1 MLKEVGILGFLIIIS
16 LSMFQ
21 LGNLFAW
28 ATIVSVVIT
37 LLIVSVFGYYVRS
50 LGRPLFILLL
60 LIMVPLAT
68 TELGTDS
75 WISDLMTPAMQQ
87 MGLQGGWVLIYTSI
101 IMAFLRFYSGPI
113 VHKLSPIGLLALSSA
128 IAASG
133 LYLLSYSSGY
143 MIIVAATVYALGKTY
158 FWPTMLGVVSEQFP
172 KGGALALN
180 FTGAVGMM
188 GVGVIGAVILG
199 FVQDK
204 QLEQNLLIYD
214 TKNKTELH
222 ATYVTVEK
230 KSLFGPYMA
239 IDANK
244 LLDATPETVET
255 INIVQNDAKKSAL
268 RTVALFPLLMLIA
281 YIGMIIFF
289 VSKKGG
295 YKPVELEES
304 A

>member
-1 MLKEVGILGFLIIIS
+1 
-16 LSMFQ
+16 
-21 LGNLFAW
+21 
-28 ATIVSVVIT
+28 
-37 LLIVSVFGYYVRS
+37 
-50 LGRPLFILLL
+50 
-60 LIMVPLAT
+60 
-68 TELGTDS
+68 
-75 WISDLMTPAMQQ
+75 
-87 MGLQGGWVLIYTSI
+87 
-101 IMAFLRFYSGPI
+101 
-113 VHKLSPIGLLALSSA
+113 
-128 IAASG
+128 
-133 LYLLSYSSGY
+133 
-143 MIIVAATVYALGKTY
+143 
-158 FWPTMLGVVSEQFP
+158 MLGVVSEQFP

-204 QLEQNLLIYD
+204 QLEQNLVIYD

-222 ATYVTVEK
+222 STYVTVEK
-230 KSLFGPYMA
+230 QSLFGPYMA

-255 INIVQNDAKKSAL
+255 INMVQNDAKKSAL

-289 VSKKGG
+289 ISKKGG